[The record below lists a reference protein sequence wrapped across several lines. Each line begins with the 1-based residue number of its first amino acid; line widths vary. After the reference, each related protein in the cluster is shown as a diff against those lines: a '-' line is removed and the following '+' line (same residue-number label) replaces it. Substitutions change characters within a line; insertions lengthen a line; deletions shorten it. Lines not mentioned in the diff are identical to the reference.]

1 MSHTLAINDD
11 DSLDSVR
18 ADCNQCFGLCCTALP
33 FAKSADFTFDKDG
46 GTPCTNLR
54 ADYRCG
60 IHQDLREKGL
70 KGCTVYECFGAGQKV
85 SQVTYKGEDWRSY
98 PATAEEMFAV
108 FPIVQQI
115 QEMLWYLHEALA
127 LEVTTSFHNELRVQ
141 IEECERLTRE
151 SPENI
156 LRINVPELRANVN
169 KLLILTSERVRSQIQ
184 KKKSPKKTRRS
195 DFIGANLKGADLAG
209 ADLRGALL
217 IAADLRG
224 ADMRVTDLI
233 GADLRDADVS
243 GADLT
248 GCIFLT
254 QVQVNAAKGDSSTK
268 LPSYLKIPA
277 HWVE

>member
-1 MSHTLAINDD
+1 MSHMNAMNNN
-11 DSLDSVR
+11 DSLDPLR
-18 ADCNQCFGLCCTALP
+18 ADCLECFGLCCTALP
-33 FAKSADFTFDKDG
+33 FAKSADFSFDKEG

-60 IHQDLREKGL
+60 IHQDLRENGL

-85 SQVTYKGEDWRSY
+85 SQDIYKGKDWRSY

-127 LEVTTSFHNELRVQ
+127 LEVTTSFHKELRVQ

-156 LRINVPELRANVN
+156 LRINLPELRADVN

-184 KKKSPKKTRRS
+184 KKKSPKKMRRS
-195 DFIGANLKGADLAG
+195 DFIGANLKGANLVG
-209 ADLRGALL
+209 SDLRGALL

-233 GADLRDADVS
+233 GADLRDADIS

-254 QVQVNAAKGDSSTK
+254 QVQVNAAKGNSSTK

>member
-1 MSHTLAINDD
+1 MTSMFAINNY
-11 DSLDSVR
+11 DSLDHVR
-18 ADCNQCFGLCCTALP
+18 SDCDQCFGLCCTALP
-33 FAKSADFTFDKDG
+33 FAKSTDFAFDKEG
-46 GTPCTNLR
+46 GTPCTNLQLN
-54 ADYRCG
+54 YRCG

-70 KGCTVYECFGAGQKV
+70 KGCTVYDCFGAGQKV
-85 SQVTYKGEDWRSY
+85 SQIIYKGKDWRSH
-98 PATAEEMFAV
+98 PATAKEMFTV

-115 QEMLWYLHEALA
+115 QEMIWYLHEALA
-127 LEVTTSFHNELRVQ
+127 LEATTSFHNELRVQ
-141 IEECERLTRE
+141 IEECECLTRE

-169 KLLILTSERVRSQIQ
+169 KLLILTSERVRSKIQ
-184 KKKSPKKTRRS
+184 KKKSQKKMRRS
-195 DFIGANLKGADLAG
+195 DFIGAKLKGADLAG
-209 ADLRGALL
+209 SDLRGALL

-233 GADLRDADVS
+233 GADLRDADLR

-254 QVQVNAAKGDSSTK
+254 QVQVNAAKGNSSTK
-268 LPSYLKIPA
+268 LPSYLMIPA